1 MDREI
6 LNLGHLLSYD
16 MARKHQGTDSS
27 SLKISLSYIDIEFR
41 NNQEFNLSFTEWKKT
56 KTKQNKKTKLSGDNG
71 IIIWEYSNAIKE
83 F

>member
-41 NNQEFNLSFTEWKKT
+41 NNQEFNLSFTEWKKKHKN
-56 KTKQNKKTKLSGDNG
+56 KTKQKNKGF
-71 IIIWEYSNAIKE
+71 WR
-83 F
+83 

>member
-27 SLKISLSYIDIEFR
+27 SLKISLSYIDIELR

-56 KTKQNKKTKLSGDNG
+56 KTKTKQNKTKQNKTKQKNKAF
-71 IIIWEYSNAIKE
+71 WR
-83 F
+83 